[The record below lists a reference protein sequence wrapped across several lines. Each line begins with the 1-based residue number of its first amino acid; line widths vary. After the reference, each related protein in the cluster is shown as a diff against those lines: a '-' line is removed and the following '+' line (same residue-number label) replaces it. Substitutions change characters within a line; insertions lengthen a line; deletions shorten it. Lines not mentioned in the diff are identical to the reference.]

1 MVRPR
6 LGAEL
11 ERRPV
16 LWSIALTVLWLAVVH
31 LLGAALVAGQEGA
44 DADLRAAAVN
54 AGALAVPLAIVGL
67 TGWWSR
73 AGLGGPVLGRRR
85 LVLAPLALVAVSW
98 LAFGVKVEPASAVL
112 AGALLQI
119 MLGLNEEAMFRGL
132 LQGVWARHPAM
143 AQCGAVALIFGL
155 QHVGNL
161 FFGQSPAETAAQIFS
176 ATAFGFAYAGARL
189 HVGSIWGLA
198 LSTG

>member
-44 DADLRAAAVN
+44 DADLRAAAVS
-54 AGALAVPLAIVGL
+54 
-67 TGWWSR
+67 WSS
-73 AGLGGPVLGRRR
+73 PR
-85 LVLAPLALVAVSW
+85 LPAVSW
-98 LAFGVKVEPASAVL
+98 LAFGVKVEPASAAL